1 MNHDPKAVAHAAS
14 DAAEPAP
21 TPPVP
26 ASPARRAR
34 RLDPAAR
41 DRIARG
47 LRLLYAEALTQ
58 PVPDALEGL
67 VADLAARLEDSR

>member
-14 DAAEPAP
+14 DAAEPVP
-21 TPPVP
+21 T
-26 ASPARRAR
+26 SPARRAR
-34 RLDPAAR
+34 KLDPAAR

-47 LRLLYAEALTQ
+47 LRLLYAEALMQ
-58 PVPDALEGL
+58 PVPDTLEGL

>member
-1 MNHDPKAVAHAAS
+1 MTHDPKAVTHAAS
-14 DAAEPAP
+14 DIAEPVP
-21 TPPVP
+21 TPT
-26 ASPARRAR
+26 ARRAR

-58 PVPDALEGL
+58 PVPAALEAL
-67 VADLAARLEDSR
+67 VADLAARLEDPR